1 MSDTENTQE
10 TPETETPSTTKTPE
24 TAPEVKQEETLS
36 PADLLKEVNQAIKGV
51 AVAGA
56 SYRLGSRSVTRANLT
71 ELKNLRQ
78 ELAAEVE
85 AENNKNS
92 GLFASTCLASFEGR

>member
-1 MSDTENTQE
+1 MSEENI
-10 TPETETPSTTKTPE
+10 K
-24 TAPEVKQEETLS
+24 EESSLS
-36 PADLLKEVNQAIKGV
+36 SKELLDEVNNAIKVV

-85 AENNKNS
+85 ADNNKNS
-92 GLFASTCLASFEGR
+92 GLFASTYLASFEGR

>member
-10 TPETETPSTTKTPE
+10 TPETETPSTPE
-24 TAPEVKQEETLS
+24 TAPEVKQEEKLS
-36 PADLLKEVNQAIKGV
+36 PADLLKEVNQAIKVV

-85 AENNKNS
+85 AEQNKNS
-92 GLFASTCLASFEGR
+92 GLFASTYLASFEGR